1 MDIDE
6 SIKNCE
12 IYLKQIQQYDPDPF
26 YVNYFLNEF
35 INSINKIIDG
45 IFEEANRDFGL
56 FISGTVSQKKFYEK
70 AKEKNDVNAIKFS
83 EWYSNKENQ
92 EHQNPIP
99 KTMKR
104 ILEFRKKFNKLP
116 DIKIMI
122 RASNRYKDDIYQQIK
137 FYLSNDKLRS
147 KDELNFEVKRQLPIF
162 LEIINQKRIQNN
174 EPKVSE
180 NQVVTSAFIDID
192 DYYDIE
198 IGYTAEIYIP
208 VIKRIVEDSREK
220 IRELTTWK

>member
-35 INSINKIIDG
+35 VNSINKITNG

-56 FISGTVSQKKFYEK
+56 FISGKVSQKEFFEK
-70 AKEKNDVNAIKFS
+70 ARQKNDLNAIKFS
-83 EWYSNKENQ
+83 EWFSNKEIQ

-99 KTMKR
+99 KTMQK

-122 RASNRYKDDIYQQIK
+122 RASDRYKDDIYQQIK
-137 FYLSNDKLRS
+137 FNLSSKKLRS
-147 KDELNFEVKRQLPIF
+147 KDELNYEVKRQLPIF
-162 LEIINQKRIQNN
+162 LEIINQKRVQNN

-180 NQVVTSAFIDID
+180 NQVLASAFL
-192 DYYDIE
+192 DIE
-198 IGYTAEIYIP
+198 DFDDVEIAYTVKIYIP
-208 VIKRIVEDSREK
+208 VIKRIVQDSREK